1 MARRPELTRRRP
13 PARTIRLVIGVAVLA
28 IVAAACTELQMTT
41 SPPQTGPLAE
51 PGAAPAT
58 VAATSSTLAAS
69 GTIGA
74 GTSAPEVPGSSV
86 PAPTATE
93 PSSPGAPLQGLA
105 LEVIATETK
114 QPTLITHAPGD
125 DRLFVLERF
134 GRVMIV
140 EPNIGL
146 LRQPFLNLTDRI
158 AAGGIEQGLLGMAF
172 HPDYAENGRF
182 YVYRTLQSGNRRL
195 AEFRVTGD
203 ANLADPDTERV
214 LFELPQPGGEIR
226 HYGGM
231 LMFGPDGHLYVSLG
245 DGANA
250 SDQGQNP
257 ETLYAALLRIDVDG
271 GDPYGIP
278 ADNPF
283 VNGGGAPEVWAYGLR
298 NPWRFSIDAAENLLY
313 LADVGHAVWEEVNVV
328 PLEPV
333 GYNFGWPIVEAERCF
348 ATAPCE
354 PVGITMPV
362 LKYDHD
368 DGCSVT
374 GGHVYRGAAIPEL
387 TGHYFYGDWCGQ
399 WIRSFRYENGEV
411 LDERDWTADLG
422 EVGQPN
428 AFGVDS
434 SGELYVAT
442 FDGTIAKIVPER

>member
-1 MARRPELTRRRP
+1 MARPSRIPARRRLGL
-13 PARTIRLVIGVAVLA
+13 RLGGLGLVLGL
-28 IVAAACTELQMTT
+28 VVGACNDVQMT
-41 SPPQTGPLAE
+41 SDIPATGPLAD
-51 PGAAPAT
+51 P
-58 VAATSSTLAAS
+58 AATSTTIAPPTGSTVVP
-69 GTIGA
+69 
-74 GTSAPEVPGSSV
+74 GTSVTDPGGTPATAPGGTTAPGTVP
-86 PAPTATE
+86 PAPD
-93 PSSPGAPLQGLA
+93 APLQGLA
-105 LEVIATETK
+105 LEVITDEMK
-114 QPTLITHAPGD
+114 QPTLITSAPGD

-134 GRVMIV
+134 GRVMII

-182 YVYRTLQSGNRRL
+182 YIYRTLTSGNRRL
-195 AEFRVTGD
+195 AEFQVTAD
-203 ANLADPDTERV
+203 ANLADPETERV
-214 LFELPQPGGEIR
+214 LFELPQPGSEIR

-231 LMFGPDGHLYVSLG
+231 LMFGPDGYLYVSLG

-250 SDQGQNP
+250 RGQGQN
-257 ETLYAALLRIDVDG
+257 TDSLYAAVLRIDVDG

-283 VNGGGAPEVWAYGLR
+283 VDGGGAPEIWAYGLR
-298 NPWRFSIDAAENLLY
+298 NPWRFSIDAAENMLY

-348 ATAPCE
+348 AESPCE

-374 GGHVYRGAAIPEL
+374 GGHVYRGSAIPEL

-399 WIRSFRYENGEV
+399 WVRSFRYENGV
-411 LDERDWTADLG
+411 VTDERDWTEDLG

-434 SGELYVAT
+434 AGELYVAT
-442 FDGTIAKIVPER
+442 FDGTISKVVPER